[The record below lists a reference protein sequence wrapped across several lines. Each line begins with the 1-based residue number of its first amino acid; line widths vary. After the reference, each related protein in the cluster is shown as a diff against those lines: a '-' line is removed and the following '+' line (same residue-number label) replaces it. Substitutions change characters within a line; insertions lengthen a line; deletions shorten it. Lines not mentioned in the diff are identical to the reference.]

1 MIVEYID
8 KKLPPIF
15 VKPCIAPIP
24 TKIIFLDFKNMS
36 LKDENLLLFN
46 IKIDEKI
53 NKIATKNLKSMK
65 SRNLSAKTKKIIRNG
80 KQ

>member
-24 TKIIFLDFKNMS
+24 TKIIFLDLKNMS

-46 IKIDEKI
+46 IKRDEKRS
-53 NKIATKNLKSMK
+53 K
-65 SRNLSAKTKKIIRNG
+65 
-80 KQ
+80 